1 MAEYSGESHAP
12 RSAAHPH
19 HVPPSFA
26 IVLLVRLRITY
37 HRPQDL
43 TADFEQQFQRGG
55 VLVRVEPPA
64 DTQLFSAAE
73 LTIRS
78 PFGSFVLEAQ
88 VIQIMPGAG
97 VALGFDPKTA
107 PELTNAVRQARAAG
121 VAQGPP
127 PDHEAVDEDETEEPR
142 VAALARAAAAARAAE
157 ADSAADQ
164 QPMDLH
170 TRVRSASQHE
180 KIQIA
185 LHGKRDE
192 RALIIRDPTAKPLHP
207 YVLKNPQLQL
217 DEVASIA
224 GLRSVAPETLK
235 LIASRTEWSRRPDIA
250 SALVRNP
257 KTPVQIAIQLV
268 PFVPQNDLRQIAKS
282 SSLRAP
288 IVKAV
293 RKKVLS

>member
-1 MAEYSGESHAP
+1 M
-12 RSAAHPH
+12 
-19 HVPPSFA
+19 
-26 IVLLVRLRITY
+26 RLRITY

-43 TADFEQQFQRGG
+43 TADFDQQFQRGG

-64 DTQLFSAAE
+64 DAQLFSSAE
-73 LTIRS
+73 LTLRT
-78 PFGSFVLEAQ
+78 PFGTFALETQ
-88 VIQIMPGAG
+88 VIQILPGAG

-107 PELTNAVRQARAAG
+107 PELTKAIQKARAAG
-121 VAQGPP
+121 VAEGPP
-127 PDHEAVDEDETEEPR
+127 PDHESIDEDKAEEPR
-142 VAALARAAAAARAAE
+142 VAALARAAAAARAADAE
-157 ADSAADQ
+157 NAAD

-170 TRVRSASQHE
+170 TRVRNASQHE

-207 YVLKNPQLQL
+207 YVLKNPQLQM
-217 DEVASIA
+217 DEVAAIA
-224 GLRSVAPETLK
+224 SLRSVAPETLK
-235 LIASRTEWSRRPDIA
+235 LIASRTEWSRRPDVA

-293 RKKVLS
+293 RKKVLG